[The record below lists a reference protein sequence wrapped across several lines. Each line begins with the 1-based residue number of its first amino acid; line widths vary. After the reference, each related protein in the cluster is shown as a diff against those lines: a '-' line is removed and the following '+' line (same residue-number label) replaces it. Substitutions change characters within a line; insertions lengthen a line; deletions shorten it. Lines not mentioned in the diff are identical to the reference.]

1 MHKLMFY
8 IHCLFR
14 EESGDKTR
22 RAVSVID
29 IDQIGTTDFSKYDAV
44 IILDFVLS
52 IDNYVQILTRMAR
65 YTVNGVLHSI
75 LTDEDAGI
83 AGPLIEILEK
93 CEQVVPN
100 ALRNMNVTSSMVVP

>member
-8 IHCLFR
+8 LHCLFR
-14 EESGDKTR
+14 EESGDSRR

-29 IDQIGTTDFSKYDAV
+29 IDQISTTDFSKYDIV

-52 IDNYVQILTRMAR
+52 IDSYVQILTRMAR
-65 YTVNGVLHSI
+65 YTVNGLLHSI

-93 CEQVVPN
+93 CEQVVPK
-100 ALRNMNVTSSMVVP
+100 ALRNMYVASSMVVP